1 METNTRERLL
11 RLSTTNVSD
20 ALDALG
26 LKGAA
31 NGISPIHPGCR
42 KIAGRAVTLRLI
54 PQGLTPPGTHLGI
67 RAIEA
72 AGPGDVIV
80 IDNAGRP
87 NLSCWGGIL
96 ATGAA
101 VKGISGVVID
111 GFCRDV
117 DDYMELGFSVYARG
131 PVVATARNRIMEEA
145 TNIPVSFGG
154 LLVRP
159 GDAVLADHSGVAVI
173 PQERLE
179 EVLTLAESLFQK
191 EEAMC
196 ADLKAGMS
204 SLEVDRKYNYE
215 SMLKK

>member
-1 METNTRERLL
+1 MMLPAAVKHLIIISQSFLIRFFFFTGRKNPGPVDGQTKY
-11 RLSTTNVSD
+11 
-20 ALDALG
+20 
-26 LKGAA
+26 LK
-31 NGISPIHPGCR
+31 S
-42 KIAGRAVTLRLI
+42 
-54 PQGLTPPGTHLGI
+54 
-67 RAIEA
+67 AIEA

-87 NLSCWGGIL
+87 ELSCWGGIR

-131 PVVATARNRIMEEA
+131 PVVATARKRIVEEA
-145 TNIPVSFGG
+145 TNIPISFGG
-154 LLVRP
+154 VLVRP
-159 GDAVLADHSGVAVI
+159 GDAVLADRSGVAVI
-173 PQERLE
+173 PQECFD